1 MVEEDALPYDGGGV
15 DVDGEDVGDAG
26 LEREREGAALLRPEH
41 VRDAVGLDG
50 EEPLVVEEAVREPD
64 AGGVAG
70 AGGEEVGDDGGAEG
84 GVRGERGEEEVVEE
98 RGEEGGGAELVGE
111 VEGEGARQG

>member
-1 MVEEDALPYDGGGV
+1 MPFPT
-15 DVDGEDVGDAG
+15 
-26 LEREREGAALLRPEH
+26 AALLRQQ
-41 VRDAVGLDG
+41 A
-50 EEPLVVEEAVREPD
+50 D

-70 AGGEEVGDDGGAEG
+70 AGGEEVGDDVGAEG

-111 VEGEGARQG
+111 VEREGYLSPFTTTNNDL